1 MLSGQAGATICAGGV
16 KMVRMDEIALS
27 DYGRGSTTPSPVNRM
42 MSAFSVDFREGIDI
56 NLGVGYVSEQT
67 IPHQHIAE
75 AIDQVI
81 AHPERHKAP
90 FNYGGAAGSENLI
103 QAIRRYYVAECVG
116 NLTQP
121 VLDTKRIIIGVS
133 GATSLL
139 NAIAQVLRPGIVV
152 TTDPIYYIYCEML
165 ERAGFTLL
173 TVPEDEQGID
183 TDVLATKLSALG
195 ERQQQISFVY
205 AVTVNNPTCTILS
218 NQRRI
223 ELVRQVTELSH
234 RLGRRIPLFVDTA
247 YDQLIH
253 DPQVA
258 TPDSV
263 LLYDELGI
271 VYELGTLSKVLA
283 PTLRIGFMIGDDRP
297 LVDAIVQ
304 NVSDT
309 GFSAPLLAQEIAAL
323 LLDEHG
329 SEQLRQVRA
338 GYRNKAVAVRSWI
351 DRYLGTFLSDCRG
364 GQAGFY
370 YYLTFRDIETH
381 ERSAFFIYLARTDSS
396 PADCPPRVIYI
407 PGEFCVHRDGDMVEA
422 GKRQL
427 RLSYGFESLPQIE
440 KALQSMS
447 NAADRVSET

>member
-1 MLSGQAGATICAGGV
+1 
-16 KMVRMDEIALS
+16 MDDISLS
-27 DYGRGSTTPSPVNRM
+27 DYGHASTTPSPVNRM
-42 MSAFSVDFREGIDI
+42 MSAFSADFREGIDI

-75 AIDQVI
+75 AIDQVV

-103 QAIRRYYVAECVG
+103 QAIRRYYVAERIG
-116 NLTQP
+116 NLTQS
-121 VLDTKRIIIGVS
+121 VLDTKRVIIGVS

-139 NAIAQVLRPGIVV
+139 DAIAQVLRPGIVV
-152 TTDPIYYIYCEML
+152 TSDPIYYIYCEML

-173 TVPEDEQGID
+173 AVQEDEQGID
-183 TDVLATKLSALG
+183 TDMLATKLSALG
-195 ERQQQISFVY
+195 QKRQQISFVY

-218 NQRRI
+218 DQRRG

-234 RLGRRIPLFVDTA
+234 RLGRQIPLFVDTA

-258 TPDSV
+258 TPDSM

-283 PTLRIGFMIGDDRP
+283 PTLRIGFMIGEQRP

-329 SEQLRQVRA
+329 SEQLRRVNA
-338 GYRNKAVAVRSWI
+338 GYRDKAVAVRAWI
-351 DRYLGTFLSDCRG
+351 DRYLGEYLSDCRG

-370 YYLTFRDIETH
+370 YYLTFRDIETD
-381 ERSAFFIYLARTDSS
+381 EQSAFFNYLARPDGPPT
-396 PADCPPRVIYI
+396 DCPPRVIYI
-407 PGEFCVHRDGDMVEA
+407 PGQFCVHRDGDMVEA

-440 KALQSMS
+440 KALQLMS
-447 NAADRVSET
+447 EAAEHCLAT